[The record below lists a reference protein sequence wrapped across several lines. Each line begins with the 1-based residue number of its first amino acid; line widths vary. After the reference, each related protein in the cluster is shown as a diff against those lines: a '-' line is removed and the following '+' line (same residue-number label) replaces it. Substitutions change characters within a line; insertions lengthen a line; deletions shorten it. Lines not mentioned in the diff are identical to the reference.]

1 MAAIIQKPDTLSLT
15 GNMKKFILSSGTVVS
30 FTLKEGAVVLLDATY
45 EPGTDGRVT
54 IDVRDIVESRLSYS
68 ISNEHFYPQTGIV
81 SDFTAIIDGS
91 PTTFRAIRAGVANL
105 ADTPANWL
113 SGNFLTWQPVS
124 KQVTYYSPEW
134 ITYYATQSSA
144 IKLKSYY
151 DNGSSEIITLG
162 EIDSGYAYTAN
173 VQYAVVAGRLGQK
186 YPQYYE
192 VYAENKSGARL
203 SYIQRYL
210 YSEVKSEQEQWFLF
224 ENSLGGLDTIRAHG
238 DTDFTGEHQHKI
250 STTGDESSEYD
261 IDTKRKYNKNTGH
274 LDEYER
280 RWLLDFFPSRAKYIY
295 TAGAFRKI
303 VVSESDVKY
312 SASELPSSYTFKY
325 SFSDA
330 LPFLNLIRNEESI
343 PENITIPDIDSPDF
357 ILPPRLAEYPRVPL
371 SEGVMLP
378 AFEPHSETPGIT
390 TVGEILAAAVIEVLG
405 RIQAGEGGGELVEV
419 LRSTDP
425 RDPSDFSVFSSLAT
439 MLKINQ
445 AIEGINLDGLDEKYI
460 SKTKPDEA
468 REVISFLEGLIS
480 HGLSKLAE
488 LQVDGNS
495 LFNGLVKFAGDM
507 ISGDFLDG
515 LTGFGGKINNG
526 HATLRSLTVWEWF
539 RAVEYV
545 FNRVDIISGDLW
557 LAAGKGKIRSVDTV
571 QKVVELELEDG
582 EIGAIDVD
590 DICMG
595 IFHSI
600 NPEENAT
607 TNYDDSKGN
616 RRYAGYYTSYF
627 RIIQVLDQR
636 KTKFRYELRNLS
648 SSYPEQFHPCPQ
660 MKFTSYGNFT
670 NPDRQNS
677 TYFSRDYLRF
687 LKGVRTW
694 EFSLSN
700 IGAQLGNMDNLNV
713 FGLNTTG
720 YSLYAN
726 NVYFT
731 GIIYQISQ
739 LIQEEL
745 DKQQV
750 GGKNLL
756 REYDIRFNFK
766 YWGGTGEFIEVDL
779 DALQNLPILSVSP
792 TEVAWVYPEHYSEL
806 YVTSNTNWNIN

>member
-91 PTTFRAIRAGVANL
+91 PTMFRAIRAGVANL

-113 SGNFLTWQPVS
+113 SGNFLTWQPVN

-144 IKLKSYY
+144 IKLKAYY
-151 DNGSSEIITLG
+151 DNGSSEIMTLG

-173 VQYAVVAGRLGQK
+173 VQYAVVAGILGQK

-224 ENSLGGLDTIRAHG
+224 ENSLGGLDTIRAYG

-261 IDTKRKYNKNTGH
+261 IDTNRKYNKNTGH

-312 SASELPSSYTFKY
+312 AASDLPSSYTFKY

-390 TVGEILAAAVIEVLG
+390 TVGEILSAAVIEVLG

-419 LRSTDP
+419 LRSADP
-425 RDPSDFSVFSSLAT
+425 RNPSDFSVFSSLAT

-468 REVISFLEGLIS
+468 RKVIKFLEG
-480 HGLSKLAE
+480 
-488 LQVDGNS
+488 
-495 LFNGLVKFAGDM
+495 
-507 ISGDFLDG
+507 
-515 LTGFGGKINNG
+515 
-526 HATLRSLTVWEWF
+526 
-539 RAVEYV
+539 
-545 FNRVDIISGDLW
+545 IIAYGTSTFD
-557 LAAGKGKIRSVDTV
+557 S
-571 QKVVELELEDG
+571 VELENLIAEKIAKLGGGATFGNFITGLPGEGASVGEDG
-582 EIGAIDVD
+582 HAEFDSAFIRKFLEVPELRYNKVSVYTGVRWDTFGAGIIESVEIDRDENGNNLDTGIIILKLEEGEYGAISED
-590 DICMG
+590 DRCQG
-595 IFHSI
+595 IFHNFSGS
-600 NPEENAT
+600 NDTVNEDQKNG
-607 TNYDDSKGN
+607 NFRFKGFN
-616 RRYAGYYTSYF
+616 TVYFQIIEILDTSNNG
-627 RIIQVLDQR
+627 R
-636 KTKFRYELRNLS
+636 FRYRLRPVSDNW
-648 SSYPEQFHPCPQ
+648 YQQHHPSAF
-660 MKFTSYGNFT
+660 MHFAAYA
-670 NPDRQNS
+670 NPYDTDRQACVYTTGKYTIRLDNM
-677 TYFSRDYLRF
+677 T
-687 LKGVRTW
+687 GW
-694 EFSLSN
+694 EYGEAN
-700 IGAQLGNMDNLNV
+700 IYGISGKLDGFKMGETIFQGHGNV
-713 FGLNTTG
+713 FGNAYIYGHLQ
-720 YSLYAN
+720 
-726 NVYFT
+726 
-731 GIIYQISQ
+731 GI
-739 LIQEEL
+739 EEIIRENI
-745 DKQQV
+745 QV

-756 REYDIRFNFK
+756 REHALQFAGK
-766 YWGGTGEFIEVDL
+766 YWGGDAEWRDIDIDSLINLLTAENGKMIVTENNLLIEF
-779 DALQNLPILSVSP
+779 
-792 TEVAWVYPEHYSEL
+792 
-806 YVTSNTNWNIN
+806 